1 MRSISHVLDTKGRD
15 AWHIAPDDSVYN
27 AIKMMADKEVGA
39 LLVMEGE
46 KLIGIISERDYARKM
61 ILTGRSSPQTPVSQ
75 IMTKSV
81 FYVRSD
87 QTVEECMTLMTEKRL
102 RHLPVV
108 DEGRVTGVL
117 SMGDLVK
124 SIITEQKIKI
134 EQLEQ
139 YITSG

>member
-1 MRSISHVLDTKGRD
+1 MRSIAHVLDTKGRD
-15 AWHIAPDDSVYN
+15 TWRIKPEDSVYD
-27 AIKMMADKEVGA
+27 AIKMMAEKDAGA
-39 LLVMEGE
+39 LLVMENE
-46 KLIGIISERDYARKM
+46 KLVGIISERDYARKM
-61 ILTGRSSPQTPVSQ
+61 ILTGRSSQQTPVSQ

-81 FYVRSD
+81 LYVRSD
-87 QTVEECMTLMTEKRL
+87 QTVEECMSLMTEKRL

-108 DEGRVTGVL
+108 DEGQVTGMI

-139 YITSG
+139 YITAG

>member
-1 MRSISHVLDTKGRD
+1 MRSIAHVLDSKGRD
-15 AWHIAPDDSVYN
+15 AWRIKPEDSVYD
-27 AIKMMADKEVGA
+27 AIKLMAEKDAGA
-39 LLVMEGE
+39 LLVMENE

-81 FYVRSD
+81 LYVRAD
-87 QTVEECMTLMTEKRL
+87 QTVDECMTLMTEKRI
-102 RHLPVV
+102 RHLPVMK
-108 DEGRVTGVL
+108 EGQVTGVI

-124 SIITEQKIKI
+124 SIITEQKVKI

-139 YITSG
+139 YITAG